1 MTNEEL
7 RPILI
12 KLLWDV
18 DLAITLSMYAPDD
31 SVITISNIL
40 YLLKESEHEVSKYR
54 LRLTLKELIADGV
67 VEYKSVG
74 CPGEDTPCFEYS
86 GPVLENIDGYVSK
99 DDLYKLISKLESQL
113 ILNTAQ
119 ATVLWE
125 RIKELP
131 GVTNVE

>member
-1 MTNEEL
+1 M
-7 RPILI
+7 
-12 KLLWDV
+12 
-18 DLAITLSMYAPDD
+18 DD
-31 SVITISNIL
+31 FEICEKCYQCDYFNSDTDNC
-40 YLLKESEHEVSKYR
+40 
-54 LRLTLKELIADGV
+54 
-67 VEYKSVG
+67 

-125 RIKELP
+125 RIKDLQ